1 MFNFYIQHEY
11 WFAAVQLTL
20 AMVGMGATLAPADF
34 VRVVADPKGFTV
46 GMLLQLVVVPAVA
59 YGFILQLS
67 GNAGLAVGLAICAA
81 IPGGAVSNVFT
92 HLARGHVALSIA
104 LSAITT
110 AACLVTTPLIL
121 DLLISGHLP
130 AEFEMPAGRIATDIA
145 LTLLLPLVLGM
156 VYLRFLPASAP
167 AFSKWCI
174 RGSLLGI
181 ALIVI
186 GALGAGRLDLES
198 FGLRNIGGVLA
209 FIVALAA
216 ISHALPRLLGNSRA
230 DVVAI
235 NIEVTV
241 RNTNLG
247 LLIKASLMPAV
258 LGVADPVGDHA
269 LIAILLYGGLMLA
282 LSGAMIPWFRRAA
295 PASRV

>member
-1 MFNFYIQHEY
+1 MFDFYIQHEY
-11 WFAAVQLTL
+11 GFAAVQLCL

-34 VRVVADPKGFTV
+34 ARVITDPRGFTV
-46 GMLLQLVVVPAVA
+46 GMLLQLVVVPLVA
-59 YGFILQLS
+59 YGFIVQLG

-121 DLLISGHLP
+121 DLLISRHLP
-130 AEFEMPAGRIATDIA
+130 AEFEMPAGRIAADIA

-156 VYLRFLPASAP
+156 VYLRVLPASAP

-186 GALGAGRLDLES
+186 GALGAGRLDLAS
-198 FGLRNIGGVLA
+198 FGAGNTGAVLA
-209 FIVALAA
+209 FIVALTA
-216 ISHALPRLLGNSRA
+216 ISYALPRLLGNSRA

-241 RNTNLG
+241 RNTSLG
-247 LLIKASLMPAV
+247 LLIKASLMPAA

-282 LSGAMIPWFRRAA
+282 FSGVMIPLLRRAKF
-295 PASRV
+295 